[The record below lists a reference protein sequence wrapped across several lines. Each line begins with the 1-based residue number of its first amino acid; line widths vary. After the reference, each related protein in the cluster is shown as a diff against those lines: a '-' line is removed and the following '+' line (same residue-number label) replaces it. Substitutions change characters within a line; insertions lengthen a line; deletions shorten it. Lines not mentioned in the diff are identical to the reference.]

1 MLRRKIQ
8 AKIADYLENGSNKIL
23 VLNGARQIGKSYI
36 IRHEGQE
43 RFANY
48 IEIDLIEDKKG
59 DRVFEGTRG
68 KDDFYLRLSTIAGDR
83 MKGIPAHQYFWWKRK
98 YGNQEVAEGFLPES
112 GAMLPAAMGGMGMV

>member
-8 AKIADYLENGSNKIL
+8 SKIADYLENGSNKIL

-36 IRHEGQE
+36 IRHEGQK

-59 DRVFEGTRG
+59 DRVFEGTYKVTIPSRCTTASSQ
-68 KDDFYLRLSTIAGDR
+68 STTIS
-83 MKGIPAHQYFWWKRK
+83 Y
-98 YGNQEVAEGFLPES
+98 
-112 GAMLPAAMGGMGMV
+112 